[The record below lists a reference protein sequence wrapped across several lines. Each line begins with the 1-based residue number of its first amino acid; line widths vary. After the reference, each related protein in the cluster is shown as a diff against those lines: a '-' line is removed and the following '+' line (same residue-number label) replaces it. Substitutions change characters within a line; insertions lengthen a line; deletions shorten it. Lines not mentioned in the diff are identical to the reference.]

1 MYKITV
7 VAAMVAAA
15 LAANA
20 RPREVYETAFAEH
33 VNKYSL
39 TFKNGQEFVQKLQT
53 FADNMDAIEEHNSK
67 NLSYKMGVN
76 KFSHMTLEEFRDS
89 VHLGAI
95 RPPALRSSNA
105 VHEATPEALAAAPAA
120 IDWVAQGKV
129 TPVKNQGSC
138 GSCWSFSATG
148 AIEGAYLIKNG
159 PFAST
164 KTGLSEQQL
173 VSCDTTDL
181 GCNGGWMD
189 DAFDWTA
196 KNGGLCTEEAYPYA
210 SSTGTA
216 PKCTTGCSV
225 VAGTAPKSHTDVKA
239 GDVNALTTAVAQQ
252 PVSIAIQA
260 NQAAFQSYT
269 SGVITGRC
277 GNRLDHGVLA
287 VGYGTWTDGTPY
299 WKVKNSWGTDWGMDG
314 YVLIEKSSA
323 DLCGVLDAASYP
335 TL

>member
-1 MYKITV
+1 
-7 VAAMVAAA
+7 
-15 LAANA
+15 
-20 RPREVYETAFAEH
+20 
-33 VNKYSL
+33 
-39 TFKNGQEFVQKLQT
+39 
-53 FADNMDAIEEHNSK
+53 
-67 NLSYKMGVN
+67 
-76 KFSHMTLEEFRDS
+76 MTLEEFRDA
-89 VHLGAI
+89 VHLGAV

-196 KNGGLCTEEAYPYA
+196 KNGGLCTEESYPYA

-239 GDVNALTTAVAQQ
+239 GDVNAMTTAVAQQ